1 MRLGIKAK
9 QVLGVT
15 TIVGLVV
22 VALSAIQLSALARM
36 NLEESAAR
44 GGLLSSA
51 IFQRARAVVAEGGD
65 PRAALAADPG
75 IRSLLESSI
84 AYSPNVTY
92 AAIVAADGT
101 VIAHSDPTLQG
112 THLAREPALETLLEQ
127 HALAQL
133 GAIYQGRGRTF
144 EVVQPLLLN
153 NVTFGSIRIG
163 VSTLLIRQDLN
174 TALRPAVL
182 TAAAAL
188 LIAMVVAMLLA
199 QVVLRPIHVISSGLS
214 RLGQGEFGVTLD
226 LKPGDEF
233 GELGSSFNAVSAR
246 LSADR
251 ARQGDAP
258 GTPGSAGE
266 PLEDAVGLFGTDG
279 ALLFANPPLCALL
292 PPDPVGRPLAEL
304 LPDAHPYRRLVEETL
319 RQRQSHGPQSVQL
332 EAGDAGSGGG
342 ERLVLCEIVEEP
354 ERGPV
359 GVMLLARNVG
369 YLTQVQST
377 ITYSRK
383 LAALGRLSAGVA
395 HEVKNPLNA
404 MAIHL
409 ELLRQA
415 LSGARAR
422 GGTEEAGAGSP
433 AVDPAVA
440 LQYVDTIASEIR
452 RLDQVVQGFL
462 KFTRP
467 QELQLKPIRLSA
479 LIEELRATV

>member
-214 RLGQGEFGVTLD
+214 RRRV
-226 LKPGDEF
+226 
-233 GELGSSFNAVSAR
+233 R
-246 LSADR
+246 R
-251 ARQGDAP
+251 ARQLVQRRQRP
-258 GTPGSAGE
+258 
-266 PLEDAVGLFGTDG
+266 
-279 ALLFANPPLCALL
+279 
-292 PPDPVGRPLAEL
+292 PVGRSRA
-304 LPDAHPYRRLVEETL
+304 AGRR
-319 RQRQSHGPQSVQL
+319 
-332 EAGDAGSGGG
+332 AGNP
-342 ERLVLCEIVEEP
+342 R
-354 ERGPV
+354 V
-359 GVMLLARNVG
+359 GRRA
-369 YLTQVQST
+369 
-377 ITYSRK
+377 
-383 LAALGRLSAGVA
+383 
-395 HEVKNPLNA
+395 
-404 MAIHL
+404 
-409 ELLRQA
+409 
-415 LSGARAR
+415 AR
-422 GGTEEAGAGSP
+422 GRRGAVRDRRRAAVRQP
-433 AVDPAVA
+433 AAVCAPPA
-440 LQYVDTIASEIR
+440 
-452 RLDQVVQGFL
+452 
-462 KFTRP
+462 
-467 QELQLKPIRLSA
+467 
-479 LIEELRATV
+479 